1 MANYFVQIR
10 RWAKRTI
17 FSALGKPYLDVQI
30 KANGKEIELDIDYNA
45 AFIRYLDTLGYNDI
59 VGSDAKIDAYIHD
72 VMNTVA
78 KQESSFGEEEDN
90 NEALPPMM

>member
-1 MANYFVQIR
+1 MANYFTQIR
-10 RWAKRTI
+10 RWAKRTL
-17 FSALGKPYLDVQI
+17 FSMLGKPYLDVQI

-59 VGSDAKIDAYIHD
+59 VGSDAKIDAYIQD

-78 KQESSFGEEEDN
+78 KQELTEEED